1 METSQGSD
9 RRMGFSMLF
18 GVVGLVGAV
27 VMLVA
32 ALGDQLVLSG
42 YGFAAAMLGATL
54 VVAALH
60 LYE

>member
-1 METSQGSD
+1 METTQSSD

-18 GVVGLVGAV
+18 GLVGLLGAI

-32 ALGDQLVLSG
+32 SLGGQLALSG
-42 YGFAAAMLGATL
+42 WGFAAAMLGASL
-54 VVAALH
+54 LVAALH

>member
-9 RRMGFSMLF
+9 RRMGFSLLF
-18 GVVGLVGAV
+18 GLVGLLGAV

-32 ALGDQLVLSG
+32 ALGGQQALSG
-42 YGFAAAMLGATL
+42 WGFAAAMGGGAL
-54 VVAALH
+54 LVAALH